1 MFPPPPLDLRPEVA
15 AALHAGQPVVGF
27 VSAPIAH
34 SLPWPAN
41 LEAVRQAAYAVR
53 QEGATLA
60 VVAVWQGRLTVGLTA
75 HEVEALAQ
83 GASSMRASRR
93 DLATAV
99 VRGCTAGT
107 TVAAS
112 LYLACRAGLRLLV
125 TGAIG
130 GAARTA
136 RREEEHTGGI
146 SADLVELS
154 RTPVAVVTAGARSVL
169 NLARTAEILESYSVP
184 VIGYGTDLFP
194 TFYLHVGGP
203 STTVRVDKPAEA
215 SALLATHWGMGGMGI
230 VVAQPTPAEAALS
243 PDELH
248 SALLEVEEQA
258 QKAAVRSKD
267 LPPLLMTRL
276 NRMTGG
282 KALRAYQAALVANAR
297 LAAQIG
303 RELAGSESSGGSG
316 SGNATSA
323 R

>member
-1 MFPPPPLDLRPEVA
+1 MFPSPPLDVRPEVA
-15 AALHAGQPVVGF
+15 AALQAGQPVVGF

-41 LEAVRQAAYAVR
+41 LEAVRESALAVR
-53 QEGATLA
+53 QEQATLA
-60 VVAVWQGRLTVGLTA
+60 VVAVWQGRLTVGLAA
-75 HEVEALAQ
+75 HEVEALAR
-83 GASSMRASRR
+83 GASSLRASRR
-93 DLATAV
+93 DLTTAV
-99 VRGCTAGT
+99 VRGHTAAT

-112 LYLACRAGLRLLV
+112 LYLACRAGIRLLV
-125 TGAIG
+125 SGAIG
-130 GAARTA
+130 GARVA
-136 RREEEHTGGI
+136 RREEEPTGGI

-169 NLARTAEILESYSVP
+169 NLTRTAEVLESYSVP

-194 TFYLHVGGP
+194 TFYLHVGGH
-203 STTVRVDKPAEA
+203 SATVRVDKPAEA

-230 VVAQPTPAEAALS
+230 VVAQPTPAEVALS

-267 LPPLLMTRL
+267 LPPSLMTRL
-276 NRMTGG
+276 NRLTGG
-282 KALRAYQAALVANAR
+282 KALRAYQATLVANAR

-303 RELAGSESSGGSG
+303 RELAGTESSGGAGRS
-316 SGNATSA
+316 SP
-323 R
+323 